1 MRALLIPDDA
11 GNGHIVRCA
20 ALARELRRRDW
31 KTFTVAASE
40 QVPPRQFDVVVL
52 DTVKPVFSAI
62 PGVSHMVRIV
72 DEAMQD
78 GPSNLT
84 VCANVGCD
92 WGDDQRD
99 ALVGPEYAL
108 LRREFL
114 EERGSTVRR
123 VGVFDARKIAGWS
136 AEALAP
142 EMALAQVVISY
153 GGMRALEAACVGT
166 PTVLVHRNRGECLNA
181 WGLAEAGA
189 AVVSTES
196 EAERAAEL
204 LLAAAPE
211 LLERM
216 SDAAMALVDGKGC
229 ERVADAIEGLFR

>member
-20 ALARELRRRDW
+20 ALARELRRRNW
-31 KTFTVAASE
+31 KTFTVAVSE
-40 QVPPRQFDVVVL
+40 QVPPRQFEVAVL
-52 DTVKPVFSAI
+52 DTVKPLPPI
-62 PGVSHMVRIV
+62 PGVARTVRII
-72 DEAMQD
+72 DEAIQD
-78 GPSNLT
+78 GPCDLIVHAT
-84 VCANVGCD
+84 VGCD
-92 WGDDQRD
+92 FISFN

-123 VGVFDARKIAGWS
+123 VGIFDARKIAGWS
-136 AEALAP
+136 AEALAQ

-181 WGLAEAGA
+181 WGLANAGA

-196 EAERAAEL
+196 EAQRAAEL
-204 LLAAAPE
+204 LLAAAPG

-216 SDAAMALVDGKGC
+216 GSAAMALVDGKGC
-229 ERVADAIEGLFR
+229 ERVADAIEGLFT

>member
-20 ALARELRRRDW
+20 ALSRELRCRDW

-40 QVPPRQFDVVVL
+40 QVPPRQFEVAIL
-52 DTVKPVFSAI
+52 DTVKPLPPI
-62 PGVSHMVRIV
+62 PGVAHTVRIV
-72 DEAMQD
+72 DEAVQD
-78 GPSNLT
+78 GPCEII
-84 VCANVGCD
+84 VCANAGCD
-92 WGDDQRD
+92 VVSPR
-99 ALVGPEYAL
+99 ALVGPQYAL

-114 EERGSTVRR
+114 EERGSVVRR
-123 VGVFDARKIAGWS
+123 VGIFDARKIAGWS
-136 AEALAP
+136 AEALAS
-142 EMALAQVVISY
+142 EMALSQVVISY

-181 WGLAEAGA
+181 WGLAGAGA
-189 AVVSTES
+189 AIVSTES

-204 LLAAAPE
+204 LLAAAPG
-211 LLERM
+211 LLGRM
-216 SDAAMALVDGKGC
+216 GGAGMALVDGRGC